1 MTHCIE
7 SFENYFR
14 PEDER
19 FTAVLTEDEIP
30 PACVVALRR
39 LRLLSW
45 APLACFVAIVVVMIV
60 EKSPEFIGSAGL
72 AFLMCV
78 ILRQTSLFPKGR
90 TLAHVSHMRSASGLF
105 LALNVGKAFAL
116 VYSTYDACKMPD
128 EALGEL
134 ECSRV
139 RWATAA
145 IIGVS
150 AYVTYV
156 AGLVLQRLE
165 LSYLLVACRADAS
178 RSKTEELGPP
188 GV

>member
-1 MTHCIE
+1 MTQCIE

-19 FTAVLTEDEIP
+19 FASVLSEEEIP
-30 PACVVALRR
+30 PACVTALRR

-45 APLACFVAIVVVMIV
+45 TPLVCFLALGVVMIV
-60 EKSPEFIGSAGL
+60 EKSAEFIGSAGL
-72 AFLMCV
+72 ALLMCV

-90 TLAHVSHMRSASGLF
+90 TLAHVSHARSVSSFF
-105 LALNVGKAFAL
+105 LTLNVGKVFAL
-116 VYSTYDACKMPD
+116 FYSTYDACKMPD

-134 ECSRV
+134 ECTHV

-145 IIGVS
+145 IIGIS

-156 AGLVLQRLE
+156 AGLALQRLE
-165 LSYLLVACRADAS
+165 LSYLIVASRADATG
-178 RSKTEELGPP
+178 SKTEALGPP
-188 GV
+188 SV

>member
-1 MTHCIE
+1 M
-7 SFENYFR
+7 
-14 PEDER
+14 
-19 FTAVLTEDEIP
+19 
-30 PACVVALRR
+30 
-39 LRLLSW
+39 
-45 APLACFVAIVVVMIV
+45 
-60 EKSPEFIGSAGL
+60 
-72 AFLMCV
+72 
-78 ILRQTSLFPKGR
+78 
-90 TLAHVSHMRSASGLF
+90 
-105 LALNVGKAFAL
+105 
-116 VYSTYDACKMPD
+116 
-128 EALGEL
+128 
-134 ECSRV
+134 

>member
-1 MTHCIE
+1 
-7 SFENYFR
+7 
-14 PEDER
+14 
-19 FTAVLTEDEIP
+19 
-30 PACVVALRR
+30 
-39 LRLLSW
+39 
-45 APLACFVAIVVVMIV
+45 
-60 EKSPEFIGSAGL
+60 
-72 AFLMCV
+72 
-78 ILRQTSLFPKGR
+78 
-90 TLAHVSHMRSASGLF
+90 
-105 LALNVGKAFAL
+105 
-116 VYSTYDACKMPD
+116 MPD